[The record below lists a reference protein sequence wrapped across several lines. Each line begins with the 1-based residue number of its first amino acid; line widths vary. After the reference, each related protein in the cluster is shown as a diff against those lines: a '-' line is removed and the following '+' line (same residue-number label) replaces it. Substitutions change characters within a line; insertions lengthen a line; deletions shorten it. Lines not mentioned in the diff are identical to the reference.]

1 MNTLALDT
9 SHDTL
14 HIALEGDEFFD
25 SIRYTVGR
33 KFTEQLMT
41 EITHLL
47 DRHALRLSD
56 VDLLICTKGP
66 GSFTGLRVAMATV
79 KGISLASSAP
89 YVSISTLETFAH
101 PLSLLST
108 PILSVLDAKK
118 HRFYAA
124 LFEQGR
130 RVTPDRDLTIHEI
143 GNLVTQL
150 DQVVITGP
158 DALELIAQLTLIKDD
173 FDSFPQLIAD
183 NEQKRSYGAAMIAL
197 GKTVYETSGAD
208 DIASGPTYVR
218 LSDAEVSLEEKQK
231 HHLQMN

>member
-14 HIALEGDEFFD
+14 HLALEGDGFFD
-25 SIRYTVGR
+25 SVRYTVGR

-47 DRHALRLSD
+47 DRHALRPDD

-66 GSFTGLRVAMATV
+66 GSFTGLRVGMATV

-101 PLSLLST
+101 PLSLLPT
-108 PILSVLDAKK
+108 PVLSVLDAKK

-130 RVTPDRDLTIHEI
+130 RVTADRDLTIREV
-143 GNLVTQL
+143 GNLVTQM

-158 DALELIAQLTLIKDD
+158 DAPELISQLSLIKND
-173 FDSFPQLIAD
+173 FDTFPDIIAD
-183 NEQKRSYGAAMIAL
+183 NEQKRTYGAAMIAL
-197 GKTVYETSGAD
+197 GKTLYETSGAD
-208 DIASGPTYVR
+208 DIASGPTYIR
-218 LSDAEVSLEEKQK
+218 LSDAEVSLLEKQK
-231 HHLQMN
+231 HHLQ